1 MLSVSW
7 LTSTSSISTPSKELF
22 ILEISTLWQYPQIF
36 PVVGVFRKQHV
47 FFFPTVDI
55 HNNNRKMNRIFSP
68 GNSPP
73 LESVFN
79 TSLYHLMSQWYFN

>member
-7 LTSTSSISTPSKELF
+7 LTSTSSILTPSKELF

-47 FFFPTVDI
+47 FFFLLLIFTIIIEKWIGYFLLETV
-55 HNNNRKMNRIFSP
+55 
-68 GNSPP
+68 
-73 LESVFN
+73 
-79 TSLYHLMSQWYFN
+79 HLLNQCV